1 MRGQH
6 LYLAVTVRSSS
17 HPKTN
22 KYWGFVWLLL
32 ALITNYNWLYSWKWV
47 KNLLRPFWSHFSY
60 PQSRILSPFNLNR
73 KAVHSLVATT
83 VVKVA
88 IPQARQC
95 PVKGPP
101 KGTEALRPPS
111 VCTAPLFFLFYGIVG
126 RSSHWHLKKRN
137 WGGTKC
143 CWGIHPTSKHN
154 TAWQNPC
161 PSQIFWLFDLSFIS
175 RLESSIIHY

>member
-1 MRGQH
+1 MVCNVHKVEISLKMGGFT
-6 LYLAVTVRSSS
+6 A
-17 HPKTN
+17 PKLMHIELCFSDFIPPLFRN
-22 KYWGFVWLLL
+22 PPPPPVYELF
-32 ALITNYNWLYSWKWV
+32 
-47 KNLLRPFWSHFSY
+47 SHFSGAW
-60 PQSRILSPFNLNR
+60 LTFTWKFNLNR

-143 CWGIHPTSKHN
+143 CWGIHPTSRHN

>member
-1 MRGQH
+1 MLSTKFQNSFWVFFVFNFQNI
-6 LYLAVTVRSSS
+6 LAF
-17 HPKTN
+17 
-22 KYWGFVWLLL
+22 GFFFRFSFLKCLSVWVLHEMLPS
-32 ALITNYNWLYSWKWV
+32 TTTWK
-47 KNLLRPFWSHFSY
+47 
-60 PQSRILSPFNLNR
+60 FNLNR

-95 PVKGPP
+95 PVKGPQ

-143 CWGIHPTSKHN
+143 CWGIHPTSRHN